1 VYRFFCLQSHYRKP
15 LLFTYEVLDNA
26 KNSYEKLQKRVL
38 SLQPQGEPDME
49 AVSRYQDAF
58 CEAMGNDINTSQAL
72 TVLYDV
78 LKGDISD
85 ATKRYLV
92 EDFDKVF
99 SLNLTEKV
107 GESETDDEQ
116 AAFVEQK
123 IAERNQAR
131 KDKDF
136 AKADAIRQ
144 ELLELGIELK
154 DTREGTLWSRK

>member
-1 VYRFFCLQSHYRKP
+1 
-15 LLFTYEVLDNA
+15 
-26 KNSYEKLQKRVL
+26 
-38 SLQPQGEPDME
+38 
-49 AVSRYQDAF
+49 
-58 CEAMGNDINTSQAL
+58 MGNDINTSQAL

-85 ATKRYLV
+85 AAKRYLV

-99 SLNLTEKV
+99 SLNLTAEA
-107 GESETDDEQ
+107 GEDETDDEQ

-131 KDKDF
+131 KEKDF

-144 ELLELGIELK
+144 ELLDLGIELK
-154 DTREGTLWSRK
+154 DTREGTLWSKK